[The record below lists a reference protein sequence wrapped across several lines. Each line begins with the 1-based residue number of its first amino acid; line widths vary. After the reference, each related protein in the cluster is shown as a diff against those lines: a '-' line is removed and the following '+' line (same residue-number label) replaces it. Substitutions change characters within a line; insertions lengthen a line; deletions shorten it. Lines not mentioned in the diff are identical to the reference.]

1 MSAPKKS
8 FANCL
13 GTDLIK
19 LLRLYL
25 AGERMSRTGKVYQKA
40 LGQIF
45 STFLR
50 SVQAAPGEVCFF
62 GTQKYRSSV
71 YLLVKCIVMLL
82 PIEYKPTSENAL
94 TLRDQGR
101 QAVVGRGA

>member
-45 STFLR
+45 SAFLR

-62 GTQKYRSSV
+62 GTQKYDHQSKV
-71 YLLVKCIVMLL
+71 GLLGCIVMLL

-101 QAVVGRGA
+101 